1 MPRVPFAVTTLILVL
16 GGVVPFGCQTGP
28 DLAEV
33 LPGSEP
39 FQINRWDVAIL
50 VTRSPGTTDRVQVDL
65 AVQEVD
71 ELGRPA
77 GPGVE
82 SRRGSFEVGKPFV
95 WDRAAAN
102 SDRTLQI
109 VAPVCRKVGREIDL
123 ELTIIALEE
132 GEVVKTRTLAYR
144 IR

>member
-1 MPRVPFAVTTLILVL
+1 MSRAARVFMTLTLMLSCVL
-16 GGVVPFGCQTGP
+16 PTGCQSGP
-28 DLAEV
+28 DLADV

-39 FQINRWDVAIL
+39 FQIDRWDVAIL
-50 VTRSPGTTDRVQVDL
+50 VTRSPGTTNRVQVDL

-82 SRRGSFEVGKPFV
+82 SRRDSFEVGKPFV
-95 WDRAAAN
+95 WDRAAAT
-102 SDRTLQI
+102 SDRTLQV
-109 VAPVCRKVGREIDL
+109 VAPVCRFVGRTIEVRLTVIASELGEI
-123 ELTIIALEE
+123 
-132 GEVVKTRTLAYR
+132 VKTRTLAYR